1 MDYCHPC
8 QRHLN
13 GALACAGCGTPADAL
28 VPFAVPADRPGRDAE
43 PARAASQAL
52 DTTGRR
58 RRARGETRRRGRR
71 THRRRGRALLL
82 TAVGVVL
89 ALGALSLAELA
100 MEPGGD
106 SGASEYVSEAT
117 SSATEPLP
125 SASSGTEP
133 DGPAPVDA
141 PTVVPVTDSHSA
153 TATDGPAGDAAAT
166 GAAPADFGTPGGLG
180 LHVGPGHAGSR
191 GDRTAGRAVGPGHA
205 VGGSH
210 GARALGRTHPHAV
223 AHRDLPV
230 VDLLLTS
237 GRGRGGG
244 RSSG

>member
-117 SSATEPLP
+117 SSATEALP
-125 SASSGTEP
+125 SASSSAETGEP
-133 DGPAPVDA
+133 GPVDA

-153 TATDGPAGDAAAT
+153 TATDGPVGDAAAT
-166 GAAPADFGTPGGLG
+166 GAAPRTSAPPAASASTSDPATPDPEVTGPPAEPSDPATPSADPTEPEPSDEPTPT
-180 LHVGPGHAGSR
+180 PSPTETCR
-191 GDRTAGRAVGPGHA
+191 WWIFC
-205 VGGSH
+205 
-210 GARALGRTHPHAV
+210 
-223 AHRDLPV
+223 
-230 VDLLLTS
+230 
-237 GRGRGGG
+237 
-244 RSSG
+244 

>member
-8 QRHLN
+8 QRHLI

-28 VPFAVPADRPGRDAE
+28 VPYAVAADRPGRDAE
-43 PARAASQAL
+43 PAGAASEVL
-52 DTTGRR
+52 DATGRR
-58 RRARGETRRRGRR
+58 RRARGDTRRRGRR

-100 MEPGGD
+100 LEPGGD

-117 SSATEPLP
+117 SSATEPVP

-141 PTVVPVTDSHSA
+141 PTVVPVTDSHSV
-153 TATDGPAGDAAAT
+153 TATEGPAGDTAPT
-166 GAAPADFGTPGGLG
+166 GAAPRTPAPPEAPATTTAPASPDPEVTGSPAEPSDPATPSADPTQPEPSDEPSPTPS
-180 LHVGPGHAGSR
+180 PTETCR
-191 GDRTAGRAVGPGHA
+191 WWIFC
-205 VGGSH
+205 
-210 GARALGRTHPHAV
+210 
-223 AHRDLPV
+223 
-230 VDLLLTS
+230 
-237 GRGRGGG
+237 
-244 RSSG
+244 

>member
-43 PARAASQAL
+43 PARAASQAF
-52 DTTGRR
+52 DATGRR

-166 GAAPADFGTPGGLG
+166 GAAPRTSAPPAASASTSDPATPDPEVTGPPAEPSDPATPSADPTEPEPSDEPTPT
-180 LHVGPGHAGSR
+180 PSPTETCR
-191 GDRTAGRAVGPGHA
+191 WWIFC
-205 VGGSH
+205 
-210 GARALGRTHPHAV
+210 
-223 AHRDLPV
+223 
-230 VDLLLTS
+230 
-237 GRGRGGG
+237 
-244 RSSG
+244 

>member
-28 VPFAVPADRPGRDAE
+28 APYAVVADRPGRDAE
-43 PARAASQAL
+43 PAGE
-52 DTTGRR
+52 TTEVPEVTGRR
-58 RRARGETRRRGRR
+58 RRARDDTRRRGRR
-71 THRRRGRALLL
+71 AHRRRGRALLL

-117 SSATEPLP
+117 SAATEPVP
-125 SASSGTEP
+125 SASSSTEP
-133 DGPAPVDA
+133 DGPGPVDA

-153 TATDGPAGDAAAT
+153 TAADGAAGDGTTTGATPGTPAPPETSAPTSAAAT
-166 GAAPADFGTPGGLG
+166 PDPDVTGAPAEQTDPDTPSAD
-180 LHVGPGHAGSR
+180 PTQPEPSDEPTPTPSPTETCR
-191 GDRTAGRAVGPGHA
+191 WWIFC
-205 VGGSH
+205 
-210 GARALGRTHPHAV
+210 
-223 AHRDLPV
+223 
-230 VDLLLTS
+230 
-237 GRGRGGG
+237 
-244 RSSG
+244 

>member
-28 VPFAVPADRPGRDAE
+28 APYAVADHAGREPEPPGETLDASG
-43 PARAASQAL
+43 AA
-52 DTTGRR
+52 GHR
-58 RRARGETRRRGRR
+58 RRARGASRRRGRR

-100 MEPGGD
+100 LEPDGG

-117 SSATEPLP
+117 SSATEPVP
-125 SASSGTEP
+125 SAPSSTEP
-133 DGPAPVDA
+133 DDPGPVEV

-153 TATDGPAGDAAAT
+153 TATSGPARSTTAPGVPPSPSAPGEVSPSASESGDPEET
-166 GAAPADFGTPGGLG
+166 EAPAEPSGSGSPTADPTPPEPSDVPAPTPSPTETCHLWIFCF
-180 LHVGPGHAGSR
+180 
-191 GDRTAGRAVGPGHA
+191 
-205 VGGSH
+205 
-210 GARALGRTHPHAV
+210 
-223 AHRDLPV
+223 
-230 VDLLLTS
+230 
-237 GRGRGGG
+237 
-244 RSSG
+244 

>member
-89 ALGALSLAELA
+89 ALGALTLAELA

-166 GAAPADFGTPGGLG
+166 GAAPRTSAPPAASASTSDPATPDPEVTGPPAEPSDPATPSADPTEPEPSDEPTPT
-180 LHVGPGHAGSR
+180 PSPTETCR
-191 GDRTAGRAVGPGHA
+191 WWIFC
-205 VGGSH
+205 
-210 GARALGRTHPHAV
+210 
-223 AHRDLPV
+223 
-230 VDLLLTS
+230 
-237 GRGRGGG
+237 
-244 RSSG
+244 